1 MKALNNI
8 KFVVEATAT
17 FNKWLDA
24 IDNANSYEEAKKPAN
39 AAFGFIDCMTTYL
52 NCMITFE
59 NNEFTGDLD
68 EVLTGWETE
77 VYQRM
82 IDKAAQTNQQQSI
95 IQSLMEKRNQIK
107 G

>member
-24 IDNANSYEEAKKPAN
+24 IDNASSYEDAKKPAN

-52 NCMITFE
+52 NCMIAFE

-82 IDKAAQTNQQQSI
+82 INKAAQTNQQQSI
-95 IQSLMEKRNQIK
+95 IQSLMKKRNQIK